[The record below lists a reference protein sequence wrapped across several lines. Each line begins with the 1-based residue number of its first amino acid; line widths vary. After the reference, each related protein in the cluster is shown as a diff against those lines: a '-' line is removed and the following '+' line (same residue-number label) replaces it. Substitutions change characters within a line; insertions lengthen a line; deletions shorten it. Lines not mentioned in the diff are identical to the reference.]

1 MAALTAATAGPR
13 PMKDAGNLVYAE
25 YLMKASVTIYHGGLV
40 MLGTD
45 GYAIPAAD
53 TANCKVV
60 GVADET
66 VTSTSAA
73 DGTYS
78 VRVLSNARFKFTS
91 SSTVIGD
98 FDAPLMY
105 VVDDNTV
112 DETSPANSVKAGLM
126 VAPYISTTAVW
137 LHIPAFGMFT
147 YGL

>member
-1 MAALTAATAGPR
+1 MTALTATTAGPR
-13 PMKDAGNLVYAE
+13 PMKDAQNVVYSK
-25 YLMKASVTIYHGGLV
+25 YLMKGSSTIYHGGLV

-66 VTSTSAA
+66 VTSSST
-73 DGTYS
+73 DGAYS
-78 VRVLSNARFKFTS
+78 IRVMSNARFKFTS
-91 SSTVIGD
+91 SSTALSD

-112 DETSPANSVKAGLM
+112 DETSPANSVKAGIM